1 MSKWKFIH
9 NGTSWWLRIE
19 SSEQLLEYIK
29 ATDSSRF
36 GESMIRIG
44 RRNSRGESKDTHNQ
58 DGLEGAIETLWKY
71 SGIPLDVI
79 TGQVMMACHDTYWKL
94 LREDGFVNINPV
106 GGCNSF
112 NMDIKAVEYR
122 KNMIFPHY
130 TEKDVKIKTW
140 EWEEKKNGV
149 TRPSGYKYH
158 YYAYLGDMQIKDGD
172 KEKWDTKEE
181 AMEYV
186 RTFLESTTDEVIC

>member
-9 NGTSWWLRIE
+9 NGDAWWLRIE
-19 SSEQLLEYIK
+19 DTEQLMDYIR
-29 ATDSSRF
+29 ATDPTRF

-44 RRNSRGESKDTHNQ
+44 NRHLKGESNDTHNHS
-58 DGLEGAIETLWKY
+58 GVEYALESLWKLT
-71 SGIPLDVI
+71 GVPLDVI
-79 TGQVMMACHDTYWKL
+79 TGKVMIACHDTYWRL
-94 LREDGFVNINPV
+94 LREDGFLNINSV

-112 NMDIKAVEYR
+112 KMDIKATVYR
-122 KNMIFPHY
+122 DNLVFPHY

-149 TRPSGYKYH
+149 SRPTGYKYH

-172 KEKWDTKEE
+172 QEKWDTYEDALAFAK
-181 AMEYV
+181 
-186 RTFLESTTDEVIC
+186 TFLETSSEN